1 MSDPQ
6 LSPMEIVDDQFNH
19 NDPIGGTKLDLT
31 IEDQRV
37 LQALSL
43 PEGQQWMLSSI
54 AYHREYARTLC
65 SMYNATATIHRYL
78 PPELLMEIFGWI
90 RPENFGEL
98 RLLGVSRVWRDLL
111 LRTAEFWVDMLRSTF
126 PPTKRLTSSHPNFDP
141 ESGWHRCY
149 TMSLERSAP
158 RDIFLTY
165 TGFTELAF
173 TALSPHTQRIA
184 SLSVELYPQN
194 AQHLFRLLRF
204 ELPRLET
211 LNVSHAHVAGQHA
224 EELGGGTLPQLPQ
237 SSDHVDLPFLH
248 VLHIPSVLCT
258 SISAGNLRS
267 LTIGCSS
274 CNMCAEARRPSLDDI
289 LSFLRRCP
297 ALTSLRFLKTSEPAR
312 SRRHTE
318 KGPMSLN
325 QLHELIF
332 EDVSA
337 SWASDILRRLTLL
350 FHTVVKFR
358 DLGTSRIPQRIKTL
372 PAIHASD
379 RLALEFRKDGG
390 GPIICEADASIGD
403 TSFVN
408 VQVAVNTQNPAD
420 HDPVG
425 SVASAF
431 GSASVKQLRLWIPTS
446 SLRIDRTRT
455 IQLLAS
461 FPSITR
467 LTWKRQIPN
476 DLFQALQ
483 TPTSAG
489 APICAGLEHL
499 IVHWRLGSQCDE
511 TIFRGACNL
520 ILSTLGYRASLG
532 SRLRK
537 FVFKCEGLRR
547 AGPRF
552 DAEGEKE
559 RLAQTFRTLVDEV
572 VVGLRLDTTD

>member
-19 NDPIGGTKLDLT
+19 NDSIGGTKLDLT

-37 LQALSL
+37 LQAFSL

-211 LNVSHAHVAGQHA
+211 LNVLHAHVAGQHA

-337 SWASDILRRLTLL
+337 SWASDILRRLTLP

-420 HDPVG
+420 HDSRIRRVCVRVGFSQAAAVVDPNIVAQDRQDAHNPAARELPLHHPAHLEASDPERPVPSPPNAHVCG
-425 SVASAF
+425 GAHLRWPRAPHRPLEIGLTVRRDHLPRGLQLDLVDTRVPSLARESVAQVRFQVRGVEA
-431 GSASVKQLRLWIPTS
+431 GRPTLRC
-446 SLRIDRTRT
+446 
-455 IQLLAS
+455 
-461 FPSITR
+461 
-467 LTWKRQIPN
+467 
-476 DLFQALQ
+476 
-483 TPTSAG
+483 G
-489 APICAGLEHL
+489 G
-499 IVHWRLGSQCDE
+499 
-511 TIFRGACNL
+511 
-520 ILSTLGYRASLG
+520 
-532 SRLRK
+532 
-537 FVFKCEGLRR
+537 
-547 AGPRF
+547 
-552 DAEGEKE
+552 
-559 RLAQTFRTLVDEV
+559 
-572 VVGLRLDTTD
+572 